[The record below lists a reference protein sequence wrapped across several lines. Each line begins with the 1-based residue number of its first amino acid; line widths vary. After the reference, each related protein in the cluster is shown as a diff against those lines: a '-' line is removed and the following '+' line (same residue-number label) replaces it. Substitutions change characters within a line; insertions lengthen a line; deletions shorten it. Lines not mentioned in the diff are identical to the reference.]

1 MGTPITHRERERR
14 RQDALIFN
22 LIANKRNWMPLT
34 TTTPLEQRNCSQLV
48 DYLDLFILHL
58 HLMGIE
64 SFPFWENLRFFGVF
78 RRFFSAF
85 LVYFPCF
92 FSEIFFVF
100 PEIFLFFILFIL
112 FYLGIFLGIFK
123 DFSLRFFS
131 VLDVGGDDVD
141 WGGHLR
147 TRRTLLM
154 ETRRTSLSFSSLN
167 SAKNRINKLKMLSE
181 NRILRTRRTPRTK
194 HHWGYQTCFLV
205 FFVLENRKQFWKTLP
220 KQAHNI

>member
-48 DYLDLFILHL
+48 DCLDLFILHL

-64 SFPFWENLRFFGVF
+64 SFPFWENLWFFGVF

-92 FSEIFFVF
+92 FSEIFLSFQR
-100 PEIFLFFILFIL
+100 FFSFL

-123 DFSLRFFS
+123 DFSLRFF
-131 VLDVGGDDVD
+131 
-141 WGGHLR
+141 
-147 TRRTLLM
+147 
-154 ETRRTSLSFSSLN
+154 
-167 SAKNRINKLKMLSE
+167 
-181 NRILRTRRTPRTK
+181 
-194 HHWGYQTCFLV
+194 YV
-205 FFVLENRKQFWKTLP
+205 FFRDFSLFWMLVETM
-220 KQAHNI
+220 

>member
-48 DYLDLFILHL
+48 DCLDLFILHL

-64 SFPFWENLRFFGVF
+64 SFPFWENLWFLGVF

-92 FSEIFFVF
+92 FSEIFLSFQR
-100 PEIFLFFILFIL
+100 FFSFL

-123 DFSLRFFS
+123 DFSLRFF
-131 VLDVGGDDVD
+131 
-141 WGGHLR
+141 
-147 TRRTLLM
+147 
-154 ETRRTSLSFSSLN
+154 
-167 SAKNRINKLKMLSE
+167 
-181 NRILRTRRTPRTK
+181 
-194 HHWGYQTCFLV
+194 YV
-205 FFVLENRKQFWKTLP
+205 FFRDFSLFWMLVETM
-220 KQAHNI
+220 